1 MKYINS
7 IVIKT
12 FKGLENLRFSNLG
25 DINILVGDN
34 NTCKTSV
41 LEAIQL
47 FQYPN
52 DIREVIRIARKR
64 EIIKRRP
71 SNITVMESFL
81 NMFNASQKENKNI
94 SIECEVDRNIHLL
107 DISGVMNEIY
117 VTSEELIQYKSNQ
130 FDEESSVSEFK
141 GILTYDNN
149 KQKITINDVN
159 GSYIYRNSDIDGDR
173 IKLLD
178 LKFVSSSDH
187 LNETFSVASLSEAIK
202 NNEKSQLLELLR
214 KFDDKI
220 DGIEILPG
228 RNNHFP
234 TTYIKHS
241 EYGFMP
247 LSSFGDGIKKVLALA
262 SAVLRVENGL
272 LLIDELE
279 TAIHTSALDSVFEW
293 LLETCKLLNIQ
304 VIATTHSDEALISLL
319 SKYKKIGTEM
329 CIYRLERFE
338 NEIVARRF
346 SGNKAY
352 DIIVNNGGDLR

>member
-12 FKGLENLRFSNLG
+12 FKGLENLSFSNLG

-130 FDEESSVSEFK
+130 FDEESSLSEFK

-187 LNETFSVASLSEAIK
+187 LNEAFSVASLSEAIK

-214 KFDDKI
+214 KFDNKI
-220 DGIEILPG
+220 DGIEILP
-228 RNNHFP
+228 
-234 TTYIKHS
+234 
-241 EYGFMP
+241 
-247 LSSFGDGIKKVLALA
+247 
-262 SAVLRVENGL
+262 
-272 LLIDELE
+272 
-279 TAIHTSALDSVFEW
+279 
-293 LLETCKLLNIQ
+293 
-304 VIATTHSDEALISLL
+304 
-319 SKYKKIGTEM
+319 
-329 CIYRLERFE
+329 
-338 NEIVARRF
+338 
-346 SGNKAY
+346 
-352 DIIVNNGGDLR
+352 